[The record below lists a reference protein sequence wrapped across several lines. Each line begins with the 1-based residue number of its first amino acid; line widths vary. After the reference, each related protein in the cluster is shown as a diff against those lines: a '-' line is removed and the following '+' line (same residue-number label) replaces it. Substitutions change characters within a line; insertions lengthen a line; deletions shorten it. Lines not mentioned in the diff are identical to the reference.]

1 MRHRGTDV
9 TFGFVTLAFA
19 CGLVFAVGDDKA
31 DELRHFVKQKTAA
44 LEQINSILD
53 DAQPDA
59 QVHDQYEQLSA
70 AAKTHFEARTALWRA
85 KRNDAQAWG
94 DAWLGLREPHDAA
107 LAAFNAH
114 VTTPGGRLLPS
125 SDLVELCL
133 EMFGRASGIEYVKR
147 NFWQNASVNEG
158 RFLPR
163 VDEGDDFVIGLE
175 DGMTSGLRSSA
186 HPFRTLAFIT
196 LPHDWQLDEW
206 IELTLDRS
214 LHLWQTAGYLPGTTD
229 TDHIEHARVRVIEAD
244 EKRLRIELAIVGD
257 FVDAR
262 DEDRRRSRFDYRGP
276 FTVHLAEL
284 PCS

>member
-1 MRHRGTDV
+1 MRHRGTYV
-9 TFGFVTLAFA
+9 TIGFATLALA
-19 CGLVFAVGDDKA
+19 CGLVFAVGDDGA

-44 LEQINSILD
+44 LEQINTILD
-53 DAQPDA
+53 DAQSDA
-59 QVHDQYEQLSA
+59 QVHDKYDELSA

-85 KRNDAQAWG
+85 QRNDAQAWG
-94 DAWLGLREPHDAA
+94 DAWFELREPHDAA
-107 LAAFNAH
+107 LAAFNEH
-114 VTTPGGRLLPS
+114 VTTPGGRLMPS

-147 NFWQNASVNEG
+147 DYWHNASVSEG
-158 RFLPR
+158 RVLPR
-163 VDEGDDFVIGLE
+163 VDEGDELVIGLE
-175 DGMTSGLRSSA
+175 DGVTSGLRSSA
-186 HPFRTLAFIT
+186 HPYRTLAFIT
-196 LPHDWQLDEW
+196 LPLDWQLGEW

-229 TDHIEHARVRVIEAD
+229 TVEIEHARVRVIEAD
-244 EKRLRIELAIVGD
+244 EKHLRIELAIVGD
-257 FVDAR
+257 FFDAR